1 MKVLHVIT
9 GLQTGGAERMLA
21 NLCIASRRA
30 GGSPVVVALCPG
42 GSQYERLREAGVTV
56 FSLGMKKGVPSI
68 GGLISL
74 ARLLRRECPDVVQSW
89 MYHADLYSLL
99 ALWLSGR
106 RRQTRLFWGVRC
118 SDMDLRRY
126 GVVLRLTVR
135 LCAWLSRSVDGIVVN
150 SRAGARIHR
159 RLGYPARRM
168 TVIDNGFDTESF
180 RPDASQ
186 RLAMRRSLGL
196 PEEAFVVGCVAR
208 MDEMKDFPTLGAALD
223 LLDGVTCIAVGK
235 DTEAV
240 AVARGMIALG
250 ERNDVPRLL
259 NGFDLL
265 VSASAFGEG
274 FSNAIGEAMATG
286 IPVVA
291 TDVGDARRILGDA
304 GRIVPPRNPRALA
317 QAVTDMRNDPETR
330 LAMGRAAR
338 RRIEQHF
345 SLKHSLDAFETLYN
359 APPARRGGRLS
370 GDALSQQRGVE

>member
-21 NLCIASRRA
+21 NLCIAGQRA
-30 GGSPVVVALCPG
+30 GDSPVVVALCPG

-56 FSLGMKKGVPSI
+56 VSLGMKKGVPSI
-68 GGLISL
+68 GGLIRL
-74 ARLLRRECPDVVQSW
+74 ARMLRREAPDVVQSW
-89 MYHADLYSLL
+89 MYHADLYGLL

-106 RRQTRLFWGVRC
+106 RRQTRLYWGVRC

-126 GVVLRLTVR
+126 GIVLRLTVR

-150 SRAGARIHR
+150 SQAGARIHR

-180 RPDASQ
+180 RPDAGQ
-186 RLAMRRSLGL
+186 RQAMRRSLGL
-196 PEEAFVVGCVAR
+196 PDDAFVVGCVAR

-235 DTEAV
+235 DTESA

-250 ERNDVPRLL
+250 ERTDVPRLL

-265 VSASAFGEG
+265 ISASAFGEG

-291 TDVGDARRILGDA
+291 TDVGDARRILGEA

-317 QAVTDMRNDPETR
+317 KAVTDLRDDPKAR
-330 LAMGRAAR
+330 LAMGQAAR
-338 RRIEQHF
+338 QRIKRQF
-345 SLKHSLDAFETLYN
+345 SIRHSLQAFETLYN
-359 APPARRGGRLS
+359 ASGTRGGRVPAS
-370 GDALSQQRGVE
+370 ALPQRGME

>member
-42 GSQYERLREAGVTV
+42 GSQYERLREAGVPV
-56 FSLGMKKGVPSI
+56 FTLGMKRGVPSV
-68 GGLISL
+68 GGLTRL
-74 ARLLRRECPDVVQSW
+74 ARLLHGEKPEVVQSW
-89 MYHADLYSLL
+89 MYHADLYALL

-106 RRQTRLFWGVRC
+106 RRLTRIYWGVRC

-126 GVVLRLTVR
+126 GIVFRLTVR
-135 LCAWLSRSVDGIVVN
+135 LCALLSRSTDGIVVN
-150 SRAGARIHR
+150 SRAGAHIHR

-168 TVIDNGFDTESF
+168 TVIDNGFDTEKF
-180 RPDASQ
+180 RPDAEQ
-186 RLAMRRSLGL
+186 RRAMRRALGL
-196 PEEAFVVGCVAR
+196 ADNAFVVGCVAR
-208 MDEMKDFPTLGAALD
+208 LDDMKDFPTLSAALER
-223 LLDGVTCIAVGK
+223 LDGVTCIAVGK

-240 AVARGMIALG
+240 GDAKGLIALG
-250 ERNDVPRLL
+250 ERDDVPRLL

-265 VSASAFGEG
+265 VNSSAFGEG

-286 IPVVA
+286 VPVVA

-304 GRIVPPRNPRALA
+304 GRIVPPRNPAALA
-317 QAVTDMRNDPETR
+317 RAVTDLRNDPEAR
-330 LAMGRAAR
+330 QAMGRAAR

-345 SLKHSLDAFETLYN
+345 SLRHSLDAFETLYRV
-359 APPARRGGRLS
+359 PGKGGSGRLPAS
-370 GDALSQQRGVE
+370 ALAQRELE

>member
-21 NLCIASRRA
+21 NLCIASRKA
-30 GGSPVVVALCPG
+30 GNSPVVVALCPG
-42 GSQYERLREAGVTV
+42 GSQYERLREAGVSV

-68 GGLISL
+68 SGLVRL
-74 ARLLRRECPDVVQSW
+74 AQLLRRECPDVVQSW

-106 RRQTRLFWGVRC
+106 RRDTRLYWGVRC

-126 GVVLRLTVR
+126 GLVLRLTVR

-150 SRAGARIHR
+150 SQAGARIHR

-180 RPDASQ
+180 RPDASHRQ
-186 RLAMRRSLGL
+186 AMRRSLGL
-196 PEEAFVVGCVAR
+196 SDDAFVVGCVAR
-208 MDEMKDFPTLGAALD
+208 LDEMKDFPTLGAALD
-223 LLDGVTCIAVGK
+223 LLDDVTCITVGK

-240 AVARGMIALG
+240 TVARGMIALG
-250 ERNDVPRLL
+250 ERSDVPRLL

-265 VSASAFGEG
+265 ISASAFGEG

-317 QAVTDMRNDPETR
+317 QAVAEMRDNVGMR
-330 LAMGRAAR
+330 QAMGRAAR
-338 RRIEQHF
+338 HRIEQHF
-345 SLKHSLDAFETLYN
+345 SLRHSLAAFEALYSR
-359 APPARRGGRLS
+359 PGKHGGGRLPIE
-370 GDALSQQRGVE
+370 AVPQRGVE

>member
-21 NLCIASRRA
+21 NLCIASLRA

-42 GSQYERLREAGVTV
+42 GSQYERLREAGVPV
-56 FSLGMKKGVPSI
+56 SNLGMKRGMPSI
-68 GGLISL
+68 VGLTRL
-74 ARLLRRECPDVVQSW
+74 ARLLHSEKAEVVQSW
-89 MYHADLYSLL
+89 MYHADLYAML

-106 RRQTRLFWGVRC
+106 RRLTRLYWGVRC

-126 GVVLRLTVR
+126 GIILRLTVR
-135 LCAWLSRSVDGIVVN
+135 LCALLSRSTDGIVVN
-150 SRAGARIHR
+150 SRAGAHIHR

-168 TVIDNGFDTESF
+168 TVIDNGFDTEKF
-180 RPDASQ
+180 RPDAEQ
-186 RLAMRRSLGL
+186 RRAMRRALGL
-196 PEEAFVVGCVAR
+196 ADNAFVVGCVAR
-208 MDEMKDFPTLGAALD
+208 LDDMKDFPTLGAALD
-223 LLDGVTCIAVGK
+223 CLDGVTCIAVGK

-240 AVARGMIALG
+240 ADAKGMIALG
-250 ERNDVPRLL
+250 ERSDVPRLL

-265 VSASAFGEG
+265 VSSSAFGEG

-286 IPVVA
+286 VPVVA

-317 QAVTDMRNDPETR
+317 RAVSDLRNDPETR
-330 LAMGRAAR
+330 QAMGRAAR

-345 SLKHSLDAFETLYN
+345 SLRHSLEAFETLYG
-359 APPARRGGRLS
+359 APGRGGSGRLPA
-370 GDALSQQRGVE
+370 GALPQRDVE

>member
-21 NLCIASRRA
+21 NLCIASRHA

-42 GSQYERLREAGVTV
+42 GSQSERLRDAGVTV
-56 FSLGMKKGVPSI
+56 HSLGMKKGVPSV
-68 GGLISL
+68 GGLVRL

-89 MYHADLYSLL
+89 MYHADLYGLL

-126 GVVLRLTVR
+126 GIILRLTVR

-186 RLAMRRSLGL
+186 RQAMRRTLGL
-196 PEEAFVVGCVAR
+196 PEDAFVVGCVAR

-259 NGFDLL
+259 NAFDLL

-291 TDVGDARRILGDA
+291 TDVGDARRILGEA

-317 QAVTDMRNDPETR
+317 QAVTDMRNDPKTR

-345 SLKHSLDAFETLYN
+345 SLRHSLQAFETLYG
-359 APPARRGGRLS
+359 APGTS
-370 GDALSQQRGVE
+370 GDSRLLAEALPRRGVE